1 MLFWFLLK
9 LCCILLLIL
18 HSILIITSILLNF
31 QFLRWCVWGWLLS
44 APRQTLGVRIA
55 FALTLVSLD
64 RKLHFTGQIVIMSN
78 LFILCWF
85 VRLRFVDIGVAFGRI
100 FVVFV
105 LVVTIIKVFIDVRV
119 LNLVMAIFS
128 SVIITVNYAK
138 LLNIDRISPRN
149 SICAVMTWNSLLSSC
164 LF

>member
-1 MLFWFLLK
+1 
-9 LCCILLLIL
+9 
-18 HSILIITSILLNF
+18 
-31 QFLRWCVWGWLLS
+31 
-44 APRQTLGVRIA
+44 
-55 FALTLVSLD
+55 
-64 RKLHFTGQIVIMSN
+64 MSY

-85 VRLRFVDIGVAFGRI
+85 VWLRLLDVGVAFGCI

-105 LVVTIIKVFIDVRV
+105 LVVTIIKVFIDVGV

-149 SICAVMTWNSLLSSC
+149 SICAVMT
-164 LF
+164 